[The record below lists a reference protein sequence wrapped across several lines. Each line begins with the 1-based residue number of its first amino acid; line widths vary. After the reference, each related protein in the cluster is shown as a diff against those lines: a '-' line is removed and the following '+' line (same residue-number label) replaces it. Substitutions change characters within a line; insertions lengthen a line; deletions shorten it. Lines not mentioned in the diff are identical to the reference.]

1 MAQATKNGS
10 RSGAHTKRSGP
21 QASNRHAA
29 DPAPSRS
36 SGGLSDLAERAK
48 GPALAGGAALAGLA
62 GGLALGSRLDGSK
75 KLLGVKVPARSRT
88 QIATKNLAEAAKHAG
103 SLGDQFG
110 DLATEIRKVREGFEA
125 RGARSPIEVLLQG
138 LTRRGGD
145 R

>member
-1 MAQATKNGS
+1 MAS
-10 RSGAHTKRSGP
+10 S
-21 QASNRHAA
+21 
-29 DPAPSRS
+29 PST
-36 SGGLSDLAERAK
+36 GGLSDLAERAK

-62 GGLALGSRLDGSK
+62 GGLALSTRLDGSK

-88 QIATKNLAEAAKHAG
+88 QIATRNLAEAAKHAS

-125 RGARSPIEVLLQG
+125 RETRSPIEVLLQG
-138 LTRRGGD
+138 LTRRGT

>member
-10 RSGAHTKRSGP
+10 RSGAHTKRSRP

-36 SGGLSDLAERAK
+36 SGGLSVAERAK